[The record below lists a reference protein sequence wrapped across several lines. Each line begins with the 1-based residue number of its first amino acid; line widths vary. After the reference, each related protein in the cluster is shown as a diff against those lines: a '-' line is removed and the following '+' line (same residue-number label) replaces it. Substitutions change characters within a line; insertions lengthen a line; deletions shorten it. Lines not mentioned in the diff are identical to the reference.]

1 MMKLTFELTV
11 EAENPTDLQ
20 MLFVQA
26 LLTERWQYGNYG
38 SQSEV
43 VRMCAKHSSFYTR
56 DAEGKLAADDSGE
69 GWTSNLKIVNN

>member
-26 LLTERWQYGNYG
+26 LLTGRWQYGNYG

-43 VRMCAKHSSFYTR
+43 VRMCAKHSGTY
-56 DAEGKLAADDSGE
+56 ELAADDSGE